1 MSKTTMRISRRGWGH
16 SNRLGAIEVIGP
28 QLHRSLWVQLLL
40 ALWRWSIEITL
51 AVLLLIMWF
60 HLAAVMPNYAVACVM
75 AFPVVAVCN
84 FKLGR
89 RLLVGWVYV
98 LFVRHRLRT
107 ALVQLGSRNRSGK
120 LPWLVWWYP
129 TPVGARVVLL
139 LVAGMSAKQIEES
152 ADALAAACLARQ
164 VRVDTNRRMTAFV
177 RVDVIRRDPLESGR
191 PIGSRLLKPLRR
203 SKAEPP
209 SPVAAG
215 AVIEPSGAPFGSGSF
230 GASRLYRAEGHVA
243 GSPANTKKPRT
254 SRGRDPQGPH
264 DDEGLSEYV

>member
-1 MSKTTMRISRRGWGH
+1 MRMRGR

-28 QLHRSLWVQLLL
+28 QLHRSWIIQVLL
-40 ALWRWSIEITL
+40 AVWRWSIEIALTV
-51 AVLLLIMWF
+51 AVLIVWF
-60 HLAAVMPNYAVACVM
+60 RLRAHMPAYATAMVMTFPIVAA
-75 AFPVVAVCN
+75 CN
-84 FKLGR
+84 FKFGR
-89 RLLVGWVYV
+89 RMLVGWVYV

-152 ADALAAACLARQ
+152 ADALAAACVARQ

-177 RVDVIRRDPLESGR
+177 RVDVIRRDPLESGQ
-191 PIGSRLLKPLRR
+191 PIGSRLIKPLRR
-203 SKAEPP
+203 TKQPP
-209 SPVAAG
+209 QPAPVPADHV
-215 AVIEPSGAPFGSGSF
+215 VIEPSGVPFSSGSF

-243 GSPANTKKPRT
+243 DSPANTKKPRT
-254 SRGRDPQGPH
+254 SRGRGNVGPD